1 MSEIWEIVELNA
13 GEIALQKA
21 DSEEILLT
29 VKLSETLK
37 QTMPDQYIEVAKVM
51 LSAGMQVVSELSEQ
65 EAIKQMQELA
75 DGFVH

>member
-1 MSEIWEIVELNA
+1 MSDFWEIVELVE

-29 VKLSETLK
+29 VKLSDNLK
-37 QTMPDQYIEVAKVM
+37 QKMPDQYVEVAKAM
-51 LSAGMQVVSELSEQ
+51 LSAGMQMVSELSEQ

-75 DGFVH
+75 DSNVH